1 MSSPSLYLTLTS
13 QNTDIIQESME
24 LIRGTKY
31 YYQFFDD
38 NTSFNHLI
46 ELTTDSCNNEF
57 IAYTFSAG
65 DDIIYKKEKRE
76 WSSSIMSAD
85 STLHANKM
93 RTVVDTLNDFHSDS
107 SVTEKNKK
115 IHIKYNNKVYHTDKN
130 IPLFGK
136 RYYVLDDVTNAT
148 PAPVLPASITIN

>member
-1 MSSPSLYLTLTS
+1 MEEYKKYENKDELYVTIIAYGLTS
-13 QNTDIIQESME
+13 EKFVENLEQTI
-24 LIRGTKY
+24 
-31 YYQFFDD
+31 
-38 NTSFNHLI
+38 
-46 ELTTDSCNNEF
+46 DSCNNEF
-57 IAYTFSAG
+57 VAYTFSAG

-76 WSSSIMSAD
+76 WSSSIMSTD
-85 STLHANKM
+85 STQHLNKM
-93 RTVVDTLNDFHSDS
+93 RTIVDTLNDFHSDS

-148 PAPVLPASITIN
+148 PAPLLPASITIN